1 MPHRLHQTAPAPRS
15 PLSRCTSSRR
25 PLRPLGADHDL
36 PALSQRIAWRECR
49 AWREDLDHAGSVA
62 PRHRAPAPSE
72 LRVLRAS
79 GRAIAQRRLLQA
91 EPRTRPTPSGVDGQ
105 SNVCISVRRTHAP
118 DPNRKSTRPKSI
130 DIKATV
136 NVSLD
141 GLAALTTTRAPPQK
155 RAAGSAAPVYASM
168 HTTTVSGST
177 PS

>member
-1 MPHRLHQTAPAPRS
+1 MTPCGRVRLYAAS
-15 PLSRCTSSRR
+15 L
-25 PLRPLGADHDL
+25 
-36 PALSQRIAWRECR
+36 
-49 AWREDLDHAGSVA
+49 V
-62 PRHRAPAPSE
+62 
-72 LRVLRAS
+72 S
-79 GRAIAQRRLLQA
+79 GRSIRRTLNGRSSL
-91 EPRTRPTPSGVDGQ
+91 
-105 SNVCISVRRTHAP
+105 VRRIQY